1 MQQHH
6 QPTVRRST
14 SSARRFLRRNAGI
27 ALAVTATAAVLV
39 SAPSASAW
47 TGGSYGGSVVTDVR
61 TAATFDFAAG
71 EIPENITANPD
82 GSVTLSMLG
91 SCAVCER
98 THGPELMR
106 ISPSGERSVLV
117 TGQVGEAISGNA
129 RGSDGTVY
137 YALWAP
143 GNAARNGVYRLLGDG
158 TPQRV
163 AALPADSGPNG
174 LAVDPATGTLYVA
187 DSLKGIVWSV
197 PVSGGSATPWLT
209 DAALAPVPTEALPIG
224 ANGLR
229 FHNGALWISNFNKGT
244 LLRVP
249 ITPAGAPGPIR
260 QVAGGLPN
268 IDDLSFLTPF
278 SDVVFAAQN
287 GSSSNNGPDRVL
299 VIYPNGTYKP
309 VLTSADGL
317 ASPSATAVRGDR
329 LYITDGGVPDPHDP
343 KLQTARINFPALLAG
358 AAH

>member
-1 MQQHH
+1 MQQQH
-6 QPTVRRST
+6 QHTARHSAPT
-14 SSARRFLRRNAGI
+14 ARRLLRRNVGI
-27 ALAVTATAAVLV
+27 ALAVTAAAAVLV

-106 ISPSGERSVLV
+106 ISPSGERTVLV

-129 RGSDGTVY
+129 RGSDGSVY

-143 GNAARNGVYRLLGDG
+143 GNAARNGVYKLLGDG

-174 LAVDPATGTLYVA
+174 LAVDPATGTLYIA
-187 DSLKGIVWSV
+187 DSLKGIIWSV

-209 DAALAPVPTEALPIG
+209 DAALAPIPTEALPIG

-229 FHNGALWISNFNKGT
+229 FHNGALWVSNFNKGT

-249 ITPAGAPGPIR
+249 ITPAGVPGPIR

-287 GSSSNNGPDRVL
+287 GSSSNNGPDRVV

-309 VLTSADGL
+309 VLTGADGL

-329 LYITDGGVPDPHDP
+329 LYITDGGVPEPHDP

>member
-1 MQQHH
+1 MQKH
-6 QPTVRRST
+6 QNTARRSA
-14 SSARRFLRRNAGI
+14 SSARRFLNKKKVGI
-27 ALAVTATAAVLV
+27 ALAVTATAAVLA

-82 GSVTLSMLG
+82 GSVTLSLLG
-91 SCAVCER
+91 SCAVCQR

-106 ISPSGERSVLV
+106 ISASGERTVLA

-143 GNAARNGVYRLLGDG
+143 GNADRNGVYKLLGDG

-174 LAVDPATGTLYVA
+174 LAVDSATGTLYIA
-187 DSLKGIVWSV
+187 DSLKGVIWSV
-197 PVSGGSATPWLT
+197 PASGGPVTPWLT
-209 DAALAPVPTEALPIG
+209 DTALAPVPTEALPIG

-229 FHNGALWISNFNKGT
+229 FHNGALWVSNFNKGT

-249 ITPAGAPGPIR
+249 MTSAGVPGPIR

-287 GSSSNNGPDRVL
+287 GSSSNNGPDRVV

-329 LYITDGGVPDPHDP
+329 LYVTDGGVPEPHDP